1 MRSIDDLE
9 RYKKRGLVLTP
20 IIPGTKRP
28 KTKGDNKVSDD
39 WSDEELLKS
48 EKLGFWQ
55 KPSGVYTLDFDDT
68 TYVAHKFLP
77 LFPKTFTD
85 GKFLDQTIGSF
96 VATHLTYKVN
106 GQGALDFKYPKG
118 VTGKEDG
125 LLIETLQN
133 KQTVFTGGDRKEI
146 DHDIVAVDINELR
159 KYCSLTCF
167 MVECTRK
174 FPPAGVRAR
183 DDAHMRLSGA
193 LARLDEKE
201 YPTDLLNKFH
211 EKFCHIIDDTKEI
224 KNRMKIARQRK
235 ALASGKKNV
244 YGITDLR
251 EHLDSKLEAYNLM
264 FQQDQEEVKEEDTD
278 PKEYP
283 LIDGLTFDTIEYPKV
298 NLIVDPIIPER
309 SFNQIY
315 GYYESGKT
323 MFGVALSM
331 AMCSGRDFLGWTIPN
346 PLPTL
351 YVESELPGDLFKS
364 RRNAIKTDYFEKGI
378 PFKAEHHF
386 TLTQDDLRMAGFKY
400 GFKSIAVAQNEGK
413 AAAKDYGRRGRE
425 FIENTLY
432 KIEQRTGRKPFYF
445 LDNMT
450 KLATID
456 ENKATD
462 WNPFTNWGTDMKNK
476 GFAGC
481 FVHHANKGGNSK
493 GSSGSSTIGRLLDT
507 SIALKKL
514 DNDYRFDMT
523 GKANMQSS
531 IEFDKSRGFGGSDAS
546 KKRII
551 TMNEYGE
558 WKTYPY
564 LKQVSFQILKF
575 HNQGMSQKEIRE
587 IHKELD
593 LSAPSVDRLYK
604 ELVELKLIQKERKSH
619 CWKCKKEIS
628 HTQHERCQK
637 CNSGIICNHVD
648 DKTGQECGACYCE
661 NPKKKKNE
669 NKTPY

>member
-1 MRSIDDLE
+1 MRSLDDL
-9 RYKKRGLVLTP
+9 KRWKDYGFVLTP
-20 IIPGTKRP
+20 VAEDKSPGLKP
-28 KTKGDNKVSDD
+28 KQKWKYD
-39 WSDEELLKS
+39 WSDETLLS
-48 EKLGFWQ
+48 ADRLGVFHD
-55 KPSGVYTLDFDDT
+55 PSSVFSIDFDDDD
-68 TYVAHKFLP
+68 YVAHKYLQLLP
-77 LFPKTFTD
+77 DTFTD
-85 GKFLDQTIGSF
+85 GKVINGHR
-96 VATHLTYKVN
+96 VMTHRTYKAN
-106 GQGALDFKYPKG
+106 GQGAPSINGYPKYPKNISKKKG
-118 VTGKEDG
+118 LLVEVLTGK
-125 LLIETLQN
+125 
-133 KQTVFTGGDRKEI
+133 QTIFTGGDRFI
-146 DHDIVAVDINELR
+146 ALDIPPAEVDIKSLEKKLKLICFFTEVEKVWSAEGGRDEAHLR
-159 KYCSLTCF
+159 L
-167 MVECTRK
+167 
-174 FPPAGVRAR
+174 A
-183 DDAHMRLSGA
+183 GA
-193 LARLDEKE
+193 LAKLPADE
-201 YPTDLLNKFH
+201 YPEELLQQFQEQLCINTGDH
-211 EKFCHIIDDTKEI
+211 EL
-224 KNRMKIARQRK
+224 KNRTQKIRYQRK
-235 ALASGKKNV
+235 QLENGKKIF
-244 YGITDLR
+244 GITELR
-251 EHLDSKLEAYNLM
+251 SHLESELEAYNLL
-264 FQQDQEEVKEEDTD
+264 FEEEVKEEDTD

-346 PLPTL
+346 PVPTL
-351 YVESELPGDLFKS
+351 YVESELPGDQFRS

-378 PFKAEHHF
+378 PFRAEHHF
-386 TLTQDDLRMAGFKY
+386 TLTQDDLTMAGFKY
-400 GFKSIAVAQNEGK
+400 GFKSIAVAQHEGK
-413 AAAKDYGRRGRE
+413 DAAKDYGRKGRE
-425 FIENTLY
+425 FIENILY

-450 KLATID
+450 RLATID
-456 ENKATD
+456 ENKAPD
-462 WNPFTNWGTDMKNK
+462 WHPFINWGIDIKNK

-507 SIALKKL
+507 SIALRKL
-514 DNDYRFDMT
+514 DNEYRFDMT

-558 WKTYPY
+558 WKAYPY

-637 CNSGIICNHVD
+637 CTSGIICNHID
-648 DKTGQECGACYCE
+648 DKTGKECGACYCE
-661 NPKKKKNE
+661 NPKRKKNE

>member
-1 MRSIDDLE
+1 MRSIDDLN
-9 RYKKRGLVLTP
+9 RWKDYGFVMTP
-20 IIPGTKRP
+20 VQ
-28 KTKGDNKVSDD
+28 DNKHPETKNSEWYYT
-39 WSDEELLKS
+39 WSFHELLAAKRLGVFHEKS
-48 EKLGFWQ
+48 SVF
-55 KPSGVYTLDFDDT
+55 TIDFDDDD
-68 TYVAHKFLP
+68 YVAHKYLHLLP
-77 LFPKTFTD
+77 PTFTD
-85 GKFLDQTIGSF
+85 GKVVNGQK
-96 VATHLTYKVN
+96 VMTHKTYKVN
-106 GQGALDFKYPKG
+106 GSGAPTIGGYPKYPKNISKKKG
-118 VTGKEDG
+118 LLVEVLTGK
-125 LLIETLQN
+125 
-133 KQTVFTGGDRKEI
+133 QTIFTGGDRFI
-146 DHDIVAVDINELR
+146 ALDIPPAEVDIKSLEKKLKLICFFTEVEKVWSAEGGRDEAHLR
-159 KYCSLTCF
+159 L
-167 MVECTRK
+167 
-174 FPPAGVRAR
+174 A
-183 DDAHMRLSGA
+183 GA
-193 LARLDEKE
+193 LAKLPADE
-201 YPTDLLNKFH
+201 YPEELLQQFQEQLCINTGDH
-211 EKFCHIIDDTKEI
+211 EL
-224 KNRMKIARQRK
+224 KNRTQKIRYQRK
-235 ALASGKKNV
+235 QLENGKKIF
-244 YGITDLR
+244 GITELR
-251 EHLDSKLEAYNLM
+251 SHLESELEAYNLL
-264 FQQDQEEVKEEDTD
+264 FEEEVKEEDTD

-346 PLPTL
+346 PVPTL
-351 YVESELPGDLFKS
+351 YVESELPGDQFRS

-378 PFKAEHHF
+378 PFRAEHHF
-386 TLTQDDLRMAGFKY
+386 TLTQDDLTMAGFKY
-400 GFKSIAVAQNEGK
+400 GFKSIAVAQHEGK
-413 AAAKDYGRRGRE
+413 DAAKDYGRKGRE
-425 FIENTLY
+425 FIENILY

-450 KLATID
+450 RLATID
-456 ENKATD
+456 ENKAPD
-462 WNPFTNWGTDMKNK
+462 WHPFINWGIDIKNK

-507 SIALKKL
+507 SIALRKL
-514 DNDYRFDMT
+514 DNEYRFDMT

-558 WKTYPY
+558 WKAYPY

-637 CNSGIICNHVD
+637 CTSGIICNHID
-648 DKTGQECGACYCE
+648 DKTGKECGACYCE
-661 NPKKKKNE
+661 NPKRKKNE

>member
-1 MRSIDDLE
+1 MRSIDDLN
-9 RYKKRGLVLTP
+9 RWKDYGFVMTP
-20 IIPGTKRP
+20 VQ
-28 KTKGDNKVSDD
+28 DNKHPETKNSEWYYT
-39 WSDEELLKS
+39 WSFHELLAAKRLGVFHEKS
-48 EKLGFWQ
+48 SVF
-55 KPSGVYTLDFDDT
+55 TIDFDDND
-68 TYVAHKFLP
+68 YVAHKYLHLLP
-77 LFPKTFTD
+77 PTFTD
-85 GKFLDQTIGSF
+85 GKVVNGQK
-96 VATHLTYKVN
+96 VMTHKTYKVN
-106 GQGALDFKYPKG
+106 GSGAPTIGGKPKYPKNISKKKG
-118 VTGKEDG
+118 LLVEVLTGK
-125 LLIETLQN
+125 
-133 KQTVFTGGDRKEI
+133 QTIFTGGDRFI
-146 DHDIVAVDINELR
+146 ALDIPPAEVDIKSLEKKLKLICFFTEVEKVWSAEGGRDEAHLR
-159 KYCSLTCF
+159 L
-167 MVECTRK
+167 
-174 FPPAGVRAR
+174 A
-183 DDAHMRLSGA
+183 GA
-193 LARLDEKE
+193 LAKLPADE
-201 YPTDLLNKFH
+201 YPEELLQQFQEQLCINTGDH
-211 EKFCHIIDDTKEI
+211 EL
-224 KNRMKIARQRK
+224 KNRTQKIRYQRK
-235 ALASGKKNV
+235 QLENGKKIF
-244 YGITDLR
+244 GITELR
-251 EHLDSKLEAYNLM
+251 SHLESELEAYNLL
-264 FQQDQEEVKEEDTD
+264 FEEEVKEEDTD

-346 PLPTL
+346 PVPTL
-351 YVESELPGDLFKS
+351 YVESELPGDQFRS

-378 PFKAEHHF
+378 PFRAEHHF
-386 TLTQDDLRMAGFKY
+386 TLTQDDLTMAGFKY
-400 GFKSIAVAQNEGK
+400 GFKSIAVAQHEGK
-413 AAAKDYGRRGRE
+413 DAAKDYGRKGRE
-425 FIENTLY
+425 FIENILY

-450 KLATID
+450 RLATID
-456 ENKATD
+456 ENKAPD
-462 WNPFTNWGTDMKNK
+462 WHPFINWGIDIKNK

-507 SIALKKL
+507 SIALRKL
-514 DNDYRFDMT
+514 DNEYRFDMT

-558 WKTYPY
+558 WKAYPY

-637 CNSGIICNHVD
+637 CTSGIICNHVD
-648 DKTGQECGACYCE
+648 DKTGKECGACYCE
-661 NPKKKKNE
+661 NPKRKKNE